1 VATKHTP
8 QSHAQLARSLTLLKV
23 FLLASAL
30 ILCAGAFALTTVL
43 TGTVRKQALD
53 DARVSLTQYVNGVL
67 HDQLV
72 QDGRVTVADADAIA
86 QRDLRNRPDILSVK
100 VWSPDGTL
108 AWTNLAQERIGKHY
122 PLTGHRGEAIAEGK
136 AEAELES
143 LVQSENAVES
153 RLGVDKVVEI
163 YAPIFGD
170 NGKPI
175 GAYEIYADSEQIE
188 SLVGERSRQL
198 WLIVL
203 AVFLL
208 LYASLALLVRGAS
221 SRMHR
226 QTQTLKQRSNQL
238 LDSYRELEQSSLEAI
253 EVLNATVEARDPY
266 TAGHSARVQRIALA
280 IGLELSLDSARLT
293 ALGHGALFHDV
304 GKLAVPDAV
313 LLKPGKLDPAE
324 YALIKLH
331 AEKGAEIVGYL
342 GRLRD
347 AVPLIRHHHERWDG
361 RGYPDGLAGDA
372 IPAEAAIVGL
382 ADAWDAMTTDRP
394 YARALTLEEA
404 HAEIRAG
411 RGSQFSPAVVDA
423 FLAAARRRP
432 AEFSRVTPFGE
443 LGEIADAS

>member
-1 VATKHTP
+1 MP
-8 QSHAQLARSLTLLKV
+8 QSGAQLARSLTLLKV

-43 TGTVRKQALD
+43 TGTVRSQALD
-53 DARVSLTQYVNGVL
+53 DASVSLTQYVNGVL
-67 HDQLV
+67 HDELV
-72 QDGRVTVADADAIA
+72 QDGRVTVVGADAIA
-86 QRDLRNRPDILSVK
+86 ARDLRNRPDIVSVK
-100 VWSPDGTL
+100 VWSVDGTL
-108 AWTNLAQERIGKHY
+108 AWTNLAPERIGKRF
-122 PLTGHRGEAIAEGK
+122 PLDGHLGDAVEKGV

-143 LVQSENAVES
+143 LGDAEDAAES
-153 RLGVDKVVEI
+153 RLGIDKVIEV

-170 NGKPI
+170 RGQPI
-175 GAYEIYADSEQIE
+175 GAYEIYAESARLE
-188 SLVGERSRQL
+188 SLVAERSRQL

-203 AVFLL
+203 IVFLL

-221 SRMHR
+221 ARMRR

-253 EVLNATVEARDPY
+253 EALNATVEAKDPY
-266 TAGHSARVQRIALA
+266 TAGHSVRVQRIAVA
-280 IGLELSLDSARLT
+280 IGLELNLDSARLT
-293 ALGHGALFHDV
+293 ALGHAALFHDV
-304 GKLAVPDAV
+304 GKLAVPDAI
-313 LLKPGKLDPAE
+313 LMKPAKLDPDE
-324 YALIKLH
+324 YAVIKLH
-331 AEKGAEIVGYL
+331 SEKGAEIVGNL

-372 IPAEAAIVGL
+372 IPVEAAIVGL

-394 YARALTLEEA
+394 YARALTVEEA

-411 RGSQFSPAVVDA
+411 RSSQFSPAVVDA

-443 LGEIADAS
+443 LRAIAN